1 MLIDRYDKNGN
12 QISVGDYLLRY
23 DGEIF
28 KVDFNPINLAVGI
41 KDKDSNYFLMEDWI
55 KEDWEIKSYE
65 ELFKEVLLNGI

>member
-28 KVDFNPINLAVGI
+28 KVDFNPINLSIGI
-41 KDKDSNYFLMEDWI
+41 KDKDSNYFLMEDWV
-55 KEDWEIKSYE
+55 KEDWEIKTYE
-65 ELFKEVLLNGI
+65 ELFDNDVE

>member
-28 KVDFNPINLAVGI
+28 KVDYNPSNLSIGI
-41 KDKDSNYFLMEDWI
+41 KDKDSNYFLMENWV

-65 ELFKEVLLNGI
+65 ELFDKEVE